1 MGPVPAQWDCQ
12 GRSMIV
18 AESHLSALR
27 VLVAVEEVWDMDRPR
42 FEHRPAAH
50 PPAVERMSV
59 TEVSSTEW
67 PGGRT
72 VHYDVAVAKHDHRV
86 QCPAETSSTPHNRVQ
101 HCLGVRR
108 RARDDAQYLGG
119 RRLLVQCLGEF
130 ARTRFEFLL
139 QLRLGFANGINVSSR
154 LRSI

>member
-42 FEHRPAAH
+42 FEHRPSAH
-50 PPAVERMSV
+50 PAAVERMSV

-67 PGGRT
+67 PGVRM

-86 QCPAETSSTPHNRVQ
+86 QCLAETSSPPDNCVE
-101 HCLGVRR
+101 HCLDVRR

-119 RRLLVQCLGEF
+119 RRLLVQCLSES
-130 ARTRFEFLL
+130 ARACLDVL
-139 QLRLGFANGINVSSR
+139 PHPPSGSANAVNVSSR
-154 LRSI
+154 LRCL